1 MKRNFDL
8 PKTYFYNHNTIIIT
22 LEAINMTIEQVI
34 NQVEINHPKTDVTCL
49 RRAYEFSKNAH
60 GNQTRKSGELY
71 IEHPLHTALI
81 LAQIRA
87 DIPTIIAGLLHDVP
101 EDTTTT
107 LADIKEEF
115 GDEVAKLVEGITKLS
130 KIKYRGIARYRESLR
145 KMFLAMAE
153 DLRVILIKFADR
165 LHNLRTLEVLP
176 LEKQKRIAQET
187 LEIYAPIAG
196 LLGIWSLKWQMEDIC
211 FKYLY
216 PDEYKKIE
224 YKYEIEKKT
233 ELNQYIEKVKKI
245 VTKELS
251 KEKIPHEISGRFKH
265 LYSILQ
271 KMQAKDRA
279 FNEIYDVFALR
290 VIVPTVADCYKALGI
305 IHALWR
311 PSYNRFKDYIAVPK
325 PNGYRSIHT
334 TVFGPGSQPTEFQI
348 RTKEMQEE
356 ALYGISA
363 HWYYKQIRGDDLEKM
378 PRWVQEILEIQR
390 QTKSSRNFIN
400 EVKLHVFQDR
410 IFVFTP
416 RGDVHD
422 LPTGATPVDFAYA
435 VHSDIGNKC
444 VAARVNHLMGSLD
457 QKLKNGDLV
466 EIITDQNRNGP
477 NYDWLSFVKTRR
489 AQEKIKQYAKRSRLD
504 SIKRFLPGFS
514 K

>member
-1 MKRNFDL
+1 
-8 PKTYFYNHNTIIIT
+8 
-22 LEAINMTIEQVI
+22 MTIEQI
-34 NQVEINHPKTDVTCL
+34 ISQVENTHPKADLELV
-49 RRAYEFSKNAH
+49 RRAYDFACQAH
-60 GNQTRKSGELY
+60 GDQMRKTGEPY
-71 IEHPLHTALI
+71 IQHPLHTAFI
-81 LAQIRA
+81 LAQIRS

-101 EDTTTT
+101 EDTSTT
-107 LADIKEEF
+107 LQDIQKEF
-115 GDEVAKLVEGITKLS
+115 GEEVAHLVEGITKLS

-165 LHNLRTLEVLP
+165 LHNLRTLDALP
-176 LEKQKRIAQET
+176 PEKQKRITQET

-196 LLGIWSLKWQMEDIC
+196 LLGIWSMKWQMEDIC

-216 PDEYKKIE
+216 PEEYKQLE
-224 YKYEIEKKT
+224 YRYEIEKKT

-245 VTKELS
+245 VTEKLN

-265 LYSILQ
+265 LYSIWQ

-290 VIVPTVADCYKALGI
+290 IIVPTVADCYKALGI
-305 IHALWR
+305 VHATWR

-334 TVFGPGSQPTEFQI
+334 TVFGPDSQPTEFQI
-348 RTKEMQEE
+348 RTAEMQEE
-356 ALYGISA
+356 SVYGISA
-363 HWYYKQIRGDDLEKM
+363 HWYYKQLRGDEKEKM
-378 PRWVQEILEIQR
+378 PKWVQEILEIQR
-390 QTKSSRNFIN
+390 KATSSRAFIN
-400 EVKLHVFQDR
+400 EVKLHIFQDR

-422 LPTGATPVDFAYA
+422 LPSGATPVDFAYA

-444 VAARVNHLMGSLD
+444 VSARINHSMGALD
-457 QKLKNGDLV
+457 QKLKNGDMV
-466 EIITDQNRNGP
+466 EIITDQNRAGP
-477 NYDWLSFVKTRR
+477 NYDWLGFVKTRR
-489 AQEKIKQYAKRSRLD
+489 AQEKIKQYSKQSRLG
-504 SIKRFLPGFS
+504 SLKRFFPGFN
-514 K
+514 KK